1 MTITYRLLAL
11 AAMVAVVAGC
21 SETDPVLTPRLWNPV
36 GVNETNIA
44 AMVASPSDLVRGVD
58 EPGSD
63 GVRAAIAVQ
72 RLETNRVKAL
82 PDSGLSEV
90 KLEGNGGGQ
99 GSEGASTAGGG
110 T

>member
-1 MTITYRLLAL
+1 MTIRYRGLVL
-11 AAMVAVVAGC
+11 AAMVVAGC
-21 SETDPVLTPRLWNPV
+21 SETDPVLTPHLWNPV

-63 GVRAAIAVQ
+63 GVRAAVAVQ

-90 KLEGNGGGQ
+90 KLQGNGGGQ
-99 GSEGASTAGGG
+99 GSDGASAAGGG